1 MADATPRRSQRHA
14 SMIATSRIYRKRAGT
29 VTRKFTLLS
38 LRNKKVKNMHIPK
51 SDCIA
56 DAYSLLLLPSRH
68 CCHCQNFV
76 VNCHGFYGDQDS
88 QMPQT
93 PTYDVAAA
101 QPSDLRIVAHLVG
114 VLAAYSVHADF
125 IHLLQVPV
133 QLSLGI

>member
-1 MADATPRRSQRHA
+1 MFVELHVCCHCCNMRSKACRNRHQE
-14 SMIATSRIYRKRAGT
+14 IYAFKKTFR
-29 VTRKFTLLS
+29 S